1 MFNEKAIMAKRL
13 CGKRLS
19 RREENMLELM
29 QEYGLWKRVYICAPY
44 DGENTRSREKIWGYC
59 LFARERTY
67 APIAPFLYYP
77 QFMPEFYE
85 KEMQLMRSFA
95 LRDLLT
101 CEEVWV
107 FGNEVTPEMEREV
120 SCASS
125 HGINVRFLPDYEEMI
140 RMDPKPKIDEGTAD
154 E

>member
-77 QFMPEFYE
+77 QFMPEIYE
-85 KEMQLMRSFA
+85 KEMQLMRSLA

-101 CEEVWV
+101 CEEIWV
-107 FGNEVTPEMEREV
+107 FGNEVTPEMENEI

-125 HGINVRFLPDYEEMI
+125 HGLNIRWLPDYEEMI
-140 RMDPKPKIDEGTAD
+140 RTDPEPKLEEGTAD

>member
-77 QFMPEFYE
+77 QFMPEIYE
-85 KEMQLMRSFA
+85 KEMQLMRSLA

-101 CEEVWV
+101 CEEIWV
-107 FGNEVTPEMEREV
+107 FGNKVSPEMENEI

-125 HGINVRFLPDYEEMI
+125 HGLNIRWLPDYEEMI
-140 RMDPKPKIDEGTAD
+140 RTDPEPKLEEGTAD

>member
-67 APIAPFLYYP
+67 APSAPFLYYP
-77 QFMPEFYE
+77 QFMPEIYE
-85 KEMQLMRSFA
+85 KEMQLMRSLA

-101 CEEVWV
+101 CEEIWV
-107 FGNEVTPEMEREV
+107 FGNKVTPEMENEI

-125 HGINVRFLPDYEEMI
+125 HGLNIRWLPDYEEMI
-140 RMDPKPKIDEGTAD
+140 RTDPEPKLEEGTAD

>member
-77 QFMPEFYE
+77 QFMPEIYE
-85 KEMQLMRSFA
+85 KEMQLMRSLA

-101 CEEVWV
+101 SEEIWI
-107 FGNEVTPEMEREV
+107 FGNNVTLEMENEI

-125 HGINVRFLPDYEEMI
+125 HGLNIRWLPDYEEMI
-140 RMDPKPKIDEGTAD
+140 RTDPEPKLEEGTAD

>member
-77 QFMPEFYE
+77 QFMPKIYE
-85 KEMQLMRSFA
+85 KEMQLMRSLA

-101 CEEVWV
+101 CEEIWV
-107 FGNEVTPEMEREV
+107 FGNKVTPEMENEI

-125 HGINVRFLPDYEEMI
+125 HGLNIRWLPDYEEMI
-140 RMDPKPKIDEGTAD
+140 RTDPEPKLEEGTAD

>member
-19 RREENMLELM
+19 RREENILELM

-77 QFMPEFYE
+77 QFMPEIYE
-85 KEMQLMRSFA
+85 KEMQLMRSLA

-101 CEEVWV
+101 CEEIWV
-107 FGNEVTPEMEREV
+107 FGNKVTPEMENEI

-125 HGINVRFLPDYEEMI
+125 HGLNIRWLPDYEEMI
-140 RMDPKPKIDEGTAD
+140 RTDPEPKLEEGTAD

>member
-59 LFARERTY
+59 LFARERPY

-77 QFMPEFYE
+77 QFMPESYE
-85 KEMQLMRSFA
+85 KEMQLMRSLA

-101 CEEVWV
+101 CEEIWV
-107 FGNEVTPEMEREV
+107 FGNKVTPEMENEI

-125 HGINVRFLPDYEEMI
+125 HGLNIRWLPDYEEMI
-140 RMDPKPKIDEGTAD
+140 RTDPEPKLEEGTAD